1 MVVISS
7 TILINLNC
15 EWPKYTKGRDYQS
28 QFFKKQVLS
37 KKNSFKYKGRDS
49 IKVKEQRRIH
59 ANTNQKKTRI
69 TTDITQNTLGQ
80 EVLHIL
86 YHPHFLY
93 NHSSPTVSVWSPQ
106 PESGILSPFCTW

>member
-49 IKVKEQRRIH
+49 LKVKERRRIH

-69 TTDITQNTLGQ
+69 TTLTSDKAELWIRKK
-80 EVLHIL
+80 V
-86 YHPHFLY
+86 
-93 NHSSPTVSVWSPQ
+93 
-106 PESGILSPFCTW
+106 SGIKKSVTYC